1 MKRSAKGFGANV
13 QKSDLFELVR
23 QIKQIAPEEIPI
35 IVGSQA
41 VQVITQILPEIV
53 QQSIECDF
61 LLASGKSETRAEIN
75 KKLGVFSS
83 YQLEHGFYAD
93 ALGLAT
99 VILPTGWQERLQKLE
114 DENGNVIAY
123 VAEIHDIAISK
134 LIAGREKDFLF
145 LKELFV
151 REFVE
156 IDVFLERVFLVQSMP
171 QSAVLV
177 SRLEKLEKFLSKSEY
192 QKIRQTM
199 KNLKQS
205 E

>member
-1 MKRSAKGFGANV
+1 MR
-13 QKSDLFELVR
+13 KSDLFELVR
-23 QIKQIAPEEIPI
+23 QIKEIAPEEIPI

-41 VQVITQILPEIV
+41 VHAVTQILPEIV

-61 LLASGKSETRAEIN
+61 LLAGGKSETRAAIN

-99 VILPTGWQERLQKLE
+99 VILPTGWQERLQIFE
-114 DENGNVIAY
+114 DENGNVLAY
-123 VAEIHDIAISK
+123 AAEIHDIAVSK

-145 LKELFV
+145 LKELFA
-151 REFVE
+151 RKFIE
-156 IDVFLERVFLVQSMP
+156 IDAFLERAYLVQSMP
-171 QSAVLV
+171 QSAILI
-177 SRLEKLEKFLSKSEY
+177 SRLEILEKHLTESERL
-192 QKIRQTM
+192 KIRQSI
-199 KNLKQS
+199 KDLKQS

>member
-1 MKRSAKGFGANV
+1 M

-41 VQVITQILPEIV
+41 VHVITQILPEIV

-99 VILPTGWQERLQKLE
+99 VILPTGWQERLQKFE

-151 REFVE
+151 REFIE

-192 QKIRQTM
+192 QKIRLSM